1 MFVKSDISK
10 AIDEIDEF
18 SEVIEEGFVGG
29 LVFVHKIYEI
39 KYQIIKQT

>member
-1 MFVKSDISK
+1 MFVESDISE